1 VKRKGKKKPL
11 IRRFSECWMM
21 RSPKFHPDNVEKE
34 DKGIERQ
41 ETEDWKSIYVRIGIL

>member
-1 VKRKGKKKPL
+1 
-11 IRRFSECWMM
+11 MM